1 MGLWTI
7 QILAGLAL
15 AGAAPASAQP
25 VSQAAGTVERAAS
38 AFDRMKALVGTWR
51 VADKPQS
58 PLRIRFSLTAGG
70 TVLVEEWLRGDKPHS
85 LTIYHRDGGSL
96 MAVHYCPQGNQPRLL
111 AAPANGSKTID
122 WRYFDAADLD
132 LASESYLVALG
143 FDFGQPGQLRRTET
157 YRAATGDEPSELV
170 LVRDSEATP

>member
-1 MGLWTI
+1 MGLW
-7 QILAGLAL
+7 QILALIGSPL
-15 AGAAPASAQP
+15 AGAAPAPAEP
-25 VSQAAGTVERAAS
+25 VSQAAGAVDSAAA

-111 AAPANGSKTID
+111 AKPTNGSKTIE
-122 WRYFDAADLD
+122 WRFLDAADLD
-132 LASESYLVALG
+132 PASESYLVALG
-143 FDFGQPGQLRRTET
+143 FDFGQTRQLRRTET
-157 YRAATGDEPSELV
+157 YRAANGDEPSELV
-170 LVRDSEATP
+170 LVRDSEPTP

>member
-1 MGLWTI
+1 MGVW
-7 QILAGLAL
+7 QILALVGSAL
-15 AGAAPASAQP
+15 AGAAPASAEP
-25 VSQAAGTVERAAS
+25 VSQAVGTVDSAAA

-85 LTIYHRDGGSL
+85 LTIYHRDGSNL

-111 AAPANGSKTID
+111 AKPTNGSKTIE
-122 WRYFDAADLD
+122 WRFLDAADLD
-132 LASESYLVALG
+132 PASESYLVALG

-157 YRAATGDEPSELV
+157 YRAVTGDEPSELV
-170 LVRDSEATP
+170 LVRDSAPTP

>member
-1 MGLWTI
+1 MALWEI
-7 QILAGLAL
+7 LAL
-15 AGAAPASAQP
+15 AGSALAGVAPAFAEP
-25 VSQAAGTVERAAS
+25 VSQAIGTVDGAEA
-38 AFDRMKALVGTWR
+38 AFDRMTGLVGTWR

-85 LTIYHRDGGSL
+85 LTLYHRDGGHL

-111 AAPANGSKTID
+111 AMPTHGSRTIE
-122 WRYFDAADLD
+122 WRFLDAADLD
-132 LASESYLVALG
+132 PASESYLVALG

-157 YRAATGDEPSELV
+157 YRAANGDEPSELV
-170 LVRDSEATP
+170 LVRDSEPTP

>member
-1 MGLWTI
+1 MGLY
-7 QILAGLAL
+7 QILALLGSAL
-15 AGAAPASAQP
+15 AVAAPAPAEP
-25 VSQAAGTVERAAS
+25 VSQAAGTVNSAAA

-111 AAPANGSKTID
+111 ANPTLGSKTIE
-122 WRYFDAADLD
+122 WLFLDAADLD
-132 LASESYLVALG
+132 PASESYLVALG

-157 YRAATGDEPSELV
+157 YRAAKRDEPSELV
-170 LVRDSEATP
+170 LVRDSELTP